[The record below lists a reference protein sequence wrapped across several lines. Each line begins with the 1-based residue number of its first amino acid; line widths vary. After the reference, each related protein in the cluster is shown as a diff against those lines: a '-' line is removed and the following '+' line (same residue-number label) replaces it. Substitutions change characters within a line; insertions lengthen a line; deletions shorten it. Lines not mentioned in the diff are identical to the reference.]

1 MEYKKQ
7 TESNINIVIT
17 IEIRKKGQNRNAN
30 NKHDFA
36 YTRCLVGSTVTDI
49 NEISSIVLISHR

>member
-17 IEIRKKGQNRNAN
+17 IEIRKKRAKQECEQQ
-30 NKHDFA
+30 
-36 YTRCLVGSTVTDI
+36 T
-49 NEISSIVLISHR
+49 